1 MTLRA
6 LIVSDRADYRQQ
18 LAHHVTLEWR
28 DALPAEYEPATR
40 GRLPAGFTGVAYD
53 VVLLDHE
60 VQDSRGLEW
69 LEDLT
74 DRPGFPPIVYFAP
87 GGAGAVGDKAM
98 SVGALAVLTRTDFEH
113 ADLCGA
119 LRTALASR
127 RNVLAET
134 SRAALE
140 QCPPDRFGSV
150 RIRGH
155 RCLRRLAVG
164 GSSSVFLAEN
174 VRTGEQRVLKIF
186 RQVPDIVEGST
197 TFDRFLR
204 EFDLVAHLRHPNIAR
219 IFDIG
224 VADDHLYL
232 AMEFFPGGDLRSR
245 MRERLDPQQALGYVR
260 QMAAAL
266 GALHEVGVLHRDVK
280 PGNLLLRED
289 GSAAFI
295 DFGLAR
301 QLRLES
307 DITGIGA
314 IFGTPHYMSPEQG
327 HGSPLDER
335 SDLYSL
341 GVVLYEMLTGDK
353 PYIAETPLAVIYMHA
368 NSPVPRLP
376 QNLAHLQPLLDGL
389 LAKKPVDRLPS
400 AAAIVANMSRSA
412 GSSASSLTRR
422 IAASSLSPTAAV
434 ASRTIPS
441 LLRSV

>member
-1 MTLRA
+1 MTLKV
-6 LIVSDRADYRQQ
+6 LIISDRPDYRQL
-18 LAHHVTLEWR
+18 LAHHVTLEWPE
-28 DALPAEYEPATR
+28 ALPAEYEPASR
-40 GRLPAGFTGVAYD
+40 GRLQPGFTGAAYD

-60 VQDSRGLEW
+60 VQGGRGVEW
-69 LEDLT
+69 LEDLSE
-74 DRPGFPPIVYFAP
+74 RPDFPPIVLF
-87 GGAGAVGDKAM
+87 GEVGAGPGLERTRKA
-98 SVGALAVLTRTDFEH
+98 GASHVLARGEFEH
-113 ADLCGA
+113 AELVA
-119 LRTALASR
+119 LLRRMLASR
-127 RNVLAET
+127 HNVLADT
-134 SRAALE
+134 SRAAREPLA
-140 QCPPDRFGSV
+140 PDRFGSV
-150 RIRGH
+150 RVRGH

-164 GSSSVFLAEN
+164 GSSSVFLAEHE
-174 VRTGEQRVLKIF
+174 RTGQQRVLKIF
-186 RQVPDIVEGST
+186 RQVPDIVEGGT
-197 TFDRFLR
+197 TFERFLR
-204 EFDLVAHLRHPNIAR
+204 EFELVAHLRHPNIAR

-307 DITGIGA
+307 DITGVGT

-327 HGSPLDER
+327 HGLPLDLR

-341 GVVLYEMLTGDK
+341 GVVLYEMLTGEK
-353 PYIAETPLAVIYMHA
+353 PYSAETPLAVIYMHA
-368 NSPVPRLP
+368 NSSIPRLP

-389 LAKKPVDRLPS
+389 LAKQPADRYPS
-400 AAAIVANMSRSA
+400 AAAIVASIDELLKSA
-412 GSSASSLTRR
+412 
-422 IAASSLSPTAAV
+422 AA
-434 ASRTIPS
+434 
-441 LLRSV
+441 